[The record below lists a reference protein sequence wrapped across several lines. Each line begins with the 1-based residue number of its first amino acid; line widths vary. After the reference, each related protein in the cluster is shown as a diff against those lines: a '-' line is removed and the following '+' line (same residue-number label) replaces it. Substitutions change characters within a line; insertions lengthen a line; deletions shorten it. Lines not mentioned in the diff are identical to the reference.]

1 MINVKIFKM
10 TVFVGEPS
18 HKAMRPLVNILVDA
32 LLFLSLN
39 THSYINGSERAC
51 FLSLNRVWWR
61 VFTQVLSNVCTWRRP
76 SSLGEDLDC
85 F

>member
-1 MINVKIFKM
+1 M
-10 TVFVGEPS
+10 TVFAGEPS
-18 HKAMRPLVNILVDA
+18 HKDMQPLVNILVDA

-39 THSYINGSERAC
+39 THSYINGSECAC

-61 VFTQVLSNVCTWRRP
+61 VSTQMTTMRNPVLSNVCTWRCP
-76 SSLGEDLDC
+76 SLGEDLDH